1 MHLNWEIM
9 PGDVLRCLG
18 SVNGS
23 SRSGTR
29 DRYRRPGLAV
39 DGALRPGRQRAFL
52 GQTDL
57 EMLVVLGGRQPQ
69 PDTDFAALVHGQHVH
84 LLGVRRIY
92 SEQVRLV
99 PVTGQ
104 AAALRW
110 VRAPSV
116 ERMIAPPR
124 WTEA

>member
-1 MHLNWEIM
+1 MH
-9 PGDVLRCLG
+9 
-18 SVNGS
+18 GS

-99 PVTGQ
+99 RNSAIAMASLISPIDLVFAISKIIAENRLEQSLTTG
-104 AAALRW
+104 
-110 VRAPSV
+110 
-116 ERMIAPPR
+116 
-124 WTEA
+124 